1 MEWKKYIECNKWEIR
16 RVRRLIKV
24 REVKKRSMK
33 EVMQDRTDRIVKEII
48 AIKSNKIKHE
58 VEIKKV
64 NTNNKITQANNNNIR
79 TIPIQKITLKK

>member
-1 MEWKKYIECNKWEIR
+1 
-16 RVRRLIKV
+16 
-24 REVKKRSMK
+24 MK
-33 EVMQDRTDRIVKEII
+33 EVMQDRTGRTDRIVKEII

-64 NTNNKITQANNNNIR
+64 NTNNKIIQVNNNNIR

>member
-1 MEWKKYIECNKWEIR
+1 
-16 RVRRLIKV
+16 
-24 REVKKRSMK
+24 
-33 EVMQDRTDRIVKEII
+33 MQDRTDRIVKEII

-64 NTNNKITQANNNNIR
+64 NTNNKIIQVNNNNIR